1 MFLFTIMI
9 CVKKRHKFRDSQSVI
24 TSWLFGKSKGPATGT
39 HQTKGNERRFRFVRI
54 RFLQTKH
61 HADPVTRFE
70 SCQDHLTDQ
79 SATEDPKPPCSISL
93 DFVRPLMSI
102 YNEFFFRENKTR
114 FVYFCCLQ
122 CHINISKSLQ
132 PVCWRNKLTETIQR
146 GFSWCTAC
154 LLPGFTCSFKELGF
168 GESSSVLLQSLSV
181 NSSAAVTERSW
192 EYCRNETNMEKPQSE
207 QHEFSRK

>member
-9 CVKKRHKFRDSQSVI
+9 CVKKRHKFRDSQSVV

-102 YNEFFFRENKTR
+102 YNEFFF
-114 FVYFCCLQ
+114 
-122 CHINISKSLQ
+122 
-132 PVCWRNKLTETIQR
+132 QR
-146 GFSWCTAC
+146 KQNQICVL
-154 LLPGFTCSFKELGF
+154 LLPSVSHKYFKKPPASLLKEQADRNNPERLF
-168 GESSSVLLQSLSV
+168 MMHSMSSSWFYMLL
-181 NSSAAVTERSW
+181 
-192 EYCRNETNMEKPQSE
+192 
-207 QHEFSRK
+207 